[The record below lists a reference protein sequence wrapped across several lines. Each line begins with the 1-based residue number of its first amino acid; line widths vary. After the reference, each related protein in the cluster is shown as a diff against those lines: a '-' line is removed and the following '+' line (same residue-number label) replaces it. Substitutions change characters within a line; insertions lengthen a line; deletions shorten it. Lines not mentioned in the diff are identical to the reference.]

1 MFVELLG
8 YSDVGLFIL
17 RLAVGIIFIVHAV
30 PKFTATAGM
39 AQGIGAPA
47 SAVLLL
53 GSVELLSAAG
63 LIVGI
68 YPEIAAILLSIVML
82 GAIWMKI
89 TKWHIGFAAQNTT
102 GWEFD
107 FLLLASNIVILLTGG
122 GAVGVL

>member
-107 FLLLASNIVILLTGG
+107 FLLDRKSV
-122 GAVGVL
+122 V